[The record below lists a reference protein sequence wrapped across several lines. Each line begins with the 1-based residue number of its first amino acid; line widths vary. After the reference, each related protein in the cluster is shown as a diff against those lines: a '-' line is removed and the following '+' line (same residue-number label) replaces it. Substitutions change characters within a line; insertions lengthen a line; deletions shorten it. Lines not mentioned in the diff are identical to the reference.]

1 MGFTQPLFEAVMVYV
16 TVSTVNPLFVI
27 VWRISPIPES
37 GNPVRFMDDGEAVQ
51 LNVVP
56 VIVEVR
62 MILVIP
68 PEQMDGVVELMII
81 SGSEPMFTVSFLTVP
96 VQPFR
101 VGVKWYI
108 TVPGSKLETLSK
120 SLMTTALLRPA
131 GQLTILGEHV
141 GGGFVQLKVPPGG
154 TVDNTIFVLV
164 PEQMEWVKGAFMD
177 GAALTVTAREIV

>member
-16 TVSTVNPLFVI
+16 TVSTVNPLFVM

-37 GNPVRFMDDGEAVQ
+37 GNPVRFMDEGEAVQ

-56 VIVEVR
+56 VMVEVR
-62 MILVIP
+62 IILVIP

-108 TVPGSKLETLSK
+108 
-120 SLMTTALLRPA
+120 
-131 GQLTILGEHV
+131 
-141 GGGFVQLKVPPGG
+141 
-154 TVDNTIFVLV
+154 
-164 PEQMEWVKGAFMD
+164 
-177 GAALTVTAREIV
+177 